1 MPLYN
6 VYTSPCSV
14 RYSAVC
20 LFQYLY
26 YSRKSHIHDLS
37 LKNIF
42 FSGLEDVCNNTD
54 EEEII
59 FDDFE
64 ELKAVVPEGII
75 CQVDK
80 DRPEIVKWKQTLNSP
95 IVHAWRLER
104 GQLIPINLFSNSHLP
119 K

>member
-1 MPLYN
+1 M
-6 VYTSPCSV
+6 
-14 RYSAVC
+14 
-20 LFQYLY
+20 
-26 YSRKSHIHDLS
+26 
-37 LKNIF
+37 KNIF